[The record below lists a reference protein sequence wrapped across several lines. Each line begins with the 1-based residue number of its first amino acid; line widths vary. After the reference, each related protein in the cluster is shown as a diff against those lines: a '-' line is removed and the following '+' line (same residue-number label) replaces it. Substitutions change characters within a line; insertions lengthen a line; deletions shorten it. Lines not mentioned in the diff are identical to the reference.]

1 MTHVKLVGP
10 GEGGRNL
17 VVEAADG
24 ARFSLPVTDELK
36 ALVTHVE
43 AADGTRVPVLPPR
56 EIQRRLRA
64 GFTAERLSEL
74 SGVPVEGI
82 RRYEAPIVAERAFIA
97 ELARAAPVRREPGSP
112 VLGDLVMDRLA
123 SRGIPGASITW
134 DAWRPAGEPWR
145 VGLAYEKGGTTVQA
159 VWTFDHQLRT
169 VIAEDAESRSLT
181 ETDVPTAPSTPRHL
195 AAVGRPVAPS
205 PTEPAAPPEPETPE
219 AFDGEADTAT
229 PEGAEGNPEEDGDL
243 LDRLQAKRGVRE
255 AVRESSEEAEEDDE
269 FEGFGPQLREAEVG
283 FAAGGASPRA
293 RTRRGGRTGRAPM
306 PKWDEIV
313 FGTSTDES

>member
-10 GEGGRNL
+10 GDGGRDL
-17 VVEAADG
+17 VVEASDG
-24 ARFSLPVTDELK
+24 ERFSLPMTDELR

-43 AADGTRVPVLPPR
+43 AADGTRVPTLPPR

-82 RRYEAPIVAERAFIA
+82 RRYEGPILAERAFIA

-112 VLGDLVMDRLA
+112 ILGDLVMDRLA
-123 SRGIPGASITW
+123 SRGVPGASITW
-134 DAWRPAGEPWR
+134 DAWRPAGELWR
-145 VGLAYEKGGTTVQA
+145 VALAYEKGGTTVQA

-169 VIAEDAESRSLT
+169 VLAEDAESRSLT

-195 AAVGRPVAPS
+195 AAVGRPVAPNPAVPS
-205 PTEPAAPPEPETPE
+205 PAAPPESGAAPEPSE
-219 AFDGEADTAT
+219 AADPT
-229 PEGAEGNPEEDGDL
+229 EDPEEAGDL
-243 LDRLQAKRGVRE
+243 LDRLKAKRGVRE
-255 AVRESSEEAEEDDE
+255 AVQETSEEEDEDE
-269 FEGFGPQLREAEVG
+269 FEGFGPQIREAEVG
-283 FAAGGASPRA
+283 FAAGGASPGRP
-293 RTRRGGRTGRAPM
+293 RTRRGGRAGRAPM

-313 FGTSTDES
+313 FGTTTDES